1 MTDSTGFVVVC
12 SALFSYK
19 DTSNSM
25 QGVVSEWLV
34 RLSNTLKI
42 IGFHQH

>member
-25 QGVVSEWLV
+25 QGVVSEVLV
-34 RLSNTLKI
+34 S
-42 IGFHQH
+42 IGQAV